1 MLINKVFGKII
12 TKLDKFI
19 IIFACLPP
27 LPVVV
32 VIVVVIVFLQRYKVM
47 ENDTKFSSLKTLRI
61 VILPIL
67 QKIATKSY
75 LSLEPSNKQTSV

>member
-19 IIFACLPP
+19 TLFACLPP

-32 VIVVVIVFLQRYKVM
+32 VVVIVFLQRYKVM

-67 QKIATKSY
+67 QKKIATKSS
-75 LSLEPSNKQTSV
+75 LSLEPRNKQTNV

>member
-19 IIFACLPP
+19 TLFACLPP

-32 VIVVVIVFLQRYKVM
+32 VVVIVFLQWYKVM
-47 ENDTKFSSLKTLRI
+47 ESDTEVFFFEN
-61 VILPIL
+61 
-67 QKIATKSY
+67 A
-75 LSLEPSNKQTSV
+75 